1 MLSSGI
7 INFTTYATRKNFL
20 QIEKFPAFFRANR
33 TSKVGISILAN
44 RRKVFNNRDRVTKHI
59 NTSCLNQ
66 FINNLCSAFKVELVS
81 NTSFFRAIVNV
92 FGQREF
98 HV

>member
-33 TSKVGISILAN
+33 TSKVGISVVTNGRNMLYD
-44 RRKVFNNRDRVTKHI
+44 RDRVTKNF

-66 FINNLCSAFKVELVS
+66 FINNLCAAFKVELVS